1 MPGESISRAGLILY
15 GLASAACGI
24 MDFIWGDF
32 DASHQPI
39 QAFGDHIP
47 GVTML
52 AYITAAWMIAGGLA
66 ILLRRS
72 ARAGGAALA
81 VLYFVFAIF
90 WLPRLYTAPHYLGF
104 RIPVFI
110 GVTAGIGIELIA
122 CAGGALVYASL
133 APRSSSWP
141 RTILITRWIFA
152 LCAIN
157 FGLNHLDAVADNL
170 FFVPKWMPLGQGFWV
185 ILTGICFVL
194 AGLAILSRIQD
205 VLAARLLALLFF
217 AFNVFSLPQ
226 FIFADPKNHAAWGG
240 NAFNLALVGATWIFA
255 DAIAT
260 RNQSV
265 QSQQSMKPSPA

>member
-1 MPGESISRAGLILY
+1 MPGESITRAGVILY

-24 MDFIWGDF
+24 MDCIWGGF

-47 GVTML
+47 GATIL
-52 AYITAAWMIAGGLA
+52 AYITGAWMIAGGFA

-81 VLYFVFAIF
+81 IIYFVFAVF

-133 APRSSSWP
+133 ATRSSSWP
-141 RTILITRWIFA
+141 RMILITRWIFA

-157 FGLNHLDAVADNL
+157 FGVNHLDAVADNL

-205 VLAARLLALLFF
+205 VPAARLLALMFL
-217 AFNVFSLPQ
+217 AFNVFALPA